1 MRRSGSRAAIVAASL
16 VVSVL
21 LVLAGC
27 SSSTSS
33 SPSASSS
40 KAVRIGLEAP
50 LTGEQK
56 DVGAGMLAGAQFA
69 ADELNATG
77 GINGRKVEIVPIDDA
92 ADPDIGVAA
101 ARAAIAAGLDAI
113 VGPYNSGV
121 GAKTLP
127 LYVDAGLVPLRLT
140 SADSTQGLG
149 FTLQPMTSQIAPVA
163 TAAITTWVGAATVA
177 IIHDDTQT
185 YTKDADA
192 AMKASL
198 AAAGVTVT
206 TDIPITPGAP
216 AYADAVTSALAT
228 SPQLVYVITYY
239 PEAGSIAKSM
249 LAGGGAT
256 RCLADYGAYDSGY
269 IAAAGIPAAQRCPVV
284 GVPAPGDFPEGA
296 ADVAAYRARFGTD
309 PGTWAP
315 YTHDSVT
322 VLAQAARTAGSFETA
337 ALTSALQGITG
348 WSGWT
353 GKVSF
358 AATTGNRMPA
368 PVVVATTTPDGTLH
382 IDPTWVAATGFA
394 F

>member
-1 MRRSGSRAAIVAASL
+1 MATSRIRSLTAVAA
-16 VVSVL
+16 VGVSAL

-27 SSSTSS
+27 SSSSD
-33 SPSASSS
+33 SASSS
-40 KAVRIGLEAP
+40 KTVRIGVEAP
-50 LTGEQK
+50 LSGEQK

-77 GINGRKVEIVPIDDA
+77 GINGRQVEIVPIDDA
-92 ADPDIGVAA
+92 ADPATGVAA
-101 ARAAIAAGLDAI
+101 AEAAISAGLDAI

-127 LYVDAGLVPLRLT
+127 LYIEAGLVPLRLT

-163 TAAITTWVGAATVA
+163 TAAITKWAGATSVA
-177 IIHDDTQT
+177 IIHDSTQT
-185 YTKDADA
+185 YTTDADS

-206 TDIPITPGAP
+206 TDVAITPGASDYS
-216 AYADAVTSALAT
+216 AAVSEALAT

-239 PEAGSIAKSM
+239 PEAGAIASSM
-249 LAGGGAT
+249 LTSGGAT

-269 IAAAGIPAAQRCPVV
+269 VSAAGIPAAQNCPVV

-296 ADVAAYRARFGTD
+296 TDVAAYQAKFGAA

-315 YTHDSVT
+315 YTHDSVAL
-322 VLAQAARTAGSFETA
+322 LAKAATAAGSFERS
-337 ALTSALQGITG
+337 ALTSALAGISG
-348 WSGWT
+348 WAGWT
-353 GKVSF
+353 GKMSF
-358 AATTGNRMPA
+358 DASTGNRIPA
-368 PVVVATTTPDGTLH
+368 PVVVATTSADGTLH
-382 IDPTWVAATGFA
+382 IDPSWVTATGFT